1 MAAPHSLRVLQVLPA
16 LNAGGVE
23 RGTLDFA
30 RALVQLGHESLVVSN
45 GGTMVPELEASGS
58 THISRPVHRKSLL
71 SFGQVRPM
79 RKLLRELKPD
89 IVHVR
94 SRMPAWITW
103 LAWRK
108 LPPSDRPGLVSTF
121 HGLYSVTPYSAIMA
135 KAERLISISD
145 CVHQYMLTNYTI
157 DPAIVTRIYRGL
169 DPAQFQPTQHDNAE
183 QAQLLREFPQFN
195 GRQLILMPGRLS
207 RWKGQL
213 DFIRLMAKL
222 AQLEPQCHGV
232 ILGAAEADKAHYEEE
247 LQQLCAELGLQDKI
261 TFVGHR
267 SDIQTFYRLAK
278 VCCHLS
284 SKPEPFGRTVP
295 EALAC
300 GCPVVAYNRGG
311 AAESLQQSFPA
322 GLVEPDN
329 IDQCVDRIRQLL
341 QATPAV
347 SLPEE
352 FFLAHQVDATLAVY
366 QELLATKQTTV

>member
-1 MAAPHSLRVLQVLPA
+1 MPAPKPLRVLQILPA

-30 RALVQLGHESLVVSN
+30 RTLVQLGHESFVVSN
-45 GGTMVPELEASGS
+45 GGTMVAELEAAGT
-58 THISRPVHRKSLL
+58 THLTRPVHRKSLI
-71 SFGQVRPM
+71 SYAQVRPM
-79 RKLLRELKPD
+79 RRLLRELNPD

-108 LPPSDRPGLVSTF
+108 LPASQRPGLVSTF

-135 KAERLISISD
+135 KGERLIAISD
-145 CVHQYMLTNYTI
+145 CVHEYVLANYQV
-157 DPAIVTRIYRGL
+157 DPNKVTRIYRGL
-169 DPAQFQPTQHDNAE
+169 DPSRFQESAESAAE
-183 QAQLLREFPQFN
+183 QALLLREFPQFKN
-195 GRQLILMPGRLS
+195 QHLILMPGRLS

-213 DFIRLMAKL
+213 DFLKLMAQL
-222 AQLEPQCHGV
+222 APLEPQCHGV
-232 ILGAAEADKAHYEEE
+232 ILGAAEADKAHYQQE
-247 LQQLCAELGLQDKI
+247 LLQLRDQLGLQDRV
-261 TFVGHR
+261 TLVGHR
-267 SDIQTFYRLAK
+267 TDIQAFYRLAR

-322 GLVEPDN
+322 GLVEPGN
-329 IDQCVDRIRQLL
+329 LEQCANRIRQLL
-341 QATPAV
+341 TEKPSV
-347 SLPEE
+347 SLPAA
-352 FFLAHQVDATLAVY
+352 FFLQHQVAATLDVY
-366 QELLATKQTTV
+366 QELLVAKACH